1 MIPGSVVIRAE
12 LPHTST
18 GKIDRQALA
27 NAVGSLREASAR

>member
-1 MIPGSVVIRAE
+1 MVPAAIGVEGE

-27 NAVGSLREASAR
+27 TRAAAR